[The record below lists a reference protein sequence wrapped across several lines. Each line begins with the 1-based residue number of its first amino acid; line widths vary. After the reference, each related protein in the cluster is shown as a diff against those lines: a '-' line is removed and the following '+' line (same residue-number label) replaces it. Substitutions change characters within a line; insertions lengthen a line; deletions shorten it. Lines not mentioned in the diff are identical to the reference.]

1 MRKLFSIIIATFIFS
16 NLIAQSCNTE
26 RYQAPIFKKV
36 NVYENITYSTAVPY
50 KSNYGKDYKFDFYEP
65 LDDTV
70 GQRPLVIMFCGGDF
84 QTGDKKNSEAKTW
97 CDSLA
102 TYGFTCAAVDY
113 RLGYNRNN
121 ARSAERAI
129 YRSVQDARAAIR
141 YFKEFRNTFK
151 IDTSLIFIGGD
162 EAGAVAAIHAAF
174 MTKEA
179 QRAKST
185 YGISKETKDL
195 GCLDCSGNPFR
206 HPVNVAGVINIRGKI
221 TSLDLL
227 KAKNKIP
234 VIHVEDE
241 VALVDPPKTPLDV
254 LNMKNSIAMHDK
266 MDRLGYKT
274 EQENVAIFN
283 SAMMSTAVHSEQI
296 WNAVWKSIQSFLY
309 ENITFKSPAPFGEAV
324 ACAGRPV
331 TYLVEGF
338 PNGSFCWQ
346 VQGGNIISQ
355 KENKIT
361 VFWDYDAE
369 KGFVRVMTTNEGGV
383 TGAISEPLVV
393 ELKEPP
399 VSEFSVRQ
407 ITDNMIE
414 VTDESSYGTFY
425 TIDFGDDSSPTTGQI
440 GGSVIHV
447 YDYTDKFL
455 ITQSLENTCGTS
467 NNNYEVRVRKI
478 ETDSWELLKQNVSIV
493 PEEPSSGEKIEIK
506 ISEEMPYEE
515 IRIKIYNDKKEQV
528 YFEKLKLKE
537 KSTIELDAFKLPEG
551 EFILKIM
558 ADSNSVNK
566 FFEVK

>member
-1 MRKLFSIIIATFIFS
+1 MRNLLLIIIAIFIFS
-16 NLIAQSCNTE
+16 NLTAQSCNTD

-36 NVYENITYSTAVPY
+36 NVYENITYATARPY
-50 KSNYGKDYKFDFYEP
+50 NSNFGKDYKFDFYEP

-70 GQRPLVIMFCGGDF
+70 GKRPLVIMFCGGDF
-84 QTGDKKNSEAKTW
+84 QKGDRKSSDAKTW

-102 TYGFTCAAVDY
+102 SYGYTCAAVDY
-113 RLGYNRNN
+113 RLGYDETSVQ
-121 ARSAERAI
+121 SAERAI

-141 YFKEFRNTFK
+141 YFKEFRSTFK

-174 MTKEA
+174 MTNEN

-185 YGISKETKDL
+185 YGISKETSDL

-206 HPVNVAGVINIRGKI
+206 HPVNVAGVINMRGKI
-221 TSLDLL
+221 TSLDLV
-227 KAKNKIP
+227 KAKNKVP
-234 VIHVEDE
+234 VIHIEDE
-241 VALVDPPKTPLDV
+241 VSLVDPPKVPLDI
-254 LNMKNSIAMHDK
+254 LKMKNSVAIHAK
-266 MDRLGYKT
+266 MDRLGYET
-274 EQENVAIFN
+274 EQENAAIFN
-283 SAMMSTAVHSEQI
+283 SSMMSTAVHSKQI
-296 WNAVWKSIQSFLY
+296 WNAVWKGIQTFLY
-309 ENITFKSPAPFGEAV
+309 ENITFKSPMPFGEAV

-331 TYLVEGF
+331 IYTVEGF

-355 KENKIT
+355 TGNRIT

-369 KGFVRVMTTNEGGV
+369 KGSVRVMTTNEGGI
-383 TGAISEPLVV
+383 TGAMSEALVV

-399 VSEFSVRQ
+399 VSEFTVRQ

-425 TIDFGDDSSPTTGQI
+425 TIDFGDDSSPTTGEI

-493 PEEPSSGEKIEIK
+493 PEEPVLGQKIEIK
-506 ISEEMPYEE
+506 VSEEMPYEE
-515 IRIKIYNDKKEQV
+515 IRIKIYNHEKKQV
-528 YFEKLKLKE
+528 YFERLKLKE
-537 KSTIELDAFKLPEG
+537 KSIIELDGFKLPKG
-551 EFILKIM
+551 KFILKIM
-558 ADSNSVNK
+558 ADSTSVNK